1 MMKKIVFG
9 VVGTGIFLLVV
20 MLIPFLFDSKET
32 NQIPLE
38 MIAFNS
44 FTDEEQSLIPT
55 SPKDSIIEELEVND
69 KIRRM
74 LNREYEKD
82 TLYSITLNNTETDTT
97 GPIVVYLSL
106 DKETVLWKGF
116 VDSKENK

>member
-1 MMKKIVFG
+1 MKKIVFG

-38 MIAFNS
+38 MIALNS
-44 FTDEEQSLIPT
+44 FTDEEQSLIPA

-82 TLYSITLNNTETDTT
+82 TLYSITFNNTETDTT

>member
-1 MMKKIVFG
+1 MKKIIFG
-9 VVGTGIFLLVV
+9 VIGTGIFLLVV

-32 NQIPLE
+32 NQLPLE

-44 FTDEEQSLIPT
+44 LTDEEQSLIPV

-74 LNREYEKD
+74 LREYEKD
-82 TLYSITLNNTETDTT
+82 TLYSITFNNTETDTT
-97 GPIVVYLSL
+97 GLIVVYLSL